1 MKHFACGW
9 YKRFRIKEK
18 QKNKKEAAHSSDLF
32 YLVLVKEKLIQLQ
45 RLRPRRQLLQQQLL
59 QPLQLLSF
67 QLQPFS

>member
-1 MKHFACGW
+1 MKHFAYGW

-32 YLVLVKEKLIQLQ
+32 YVVPVKEKLIQLQ
-45 RLRPRRQLLQQQLL
+45 RLRPRQLLQQQLL